1 MASILVLGSGGFGA
15 ALAVM
20 LHKFG
25 HEVTMWS
32 KFQQEIDSIRMYG
45 ENRKLLPGVPIDS
58 AIRLTTSMECAG
70 EIDLVLVAVPSFAV
84 RSVAQELSAYI
95 RPEAVVANVGK
106 GFEETSLLR
115 LSQVI
120 GQELPANDI
129 VVLSGPSHA
138 EEIARNV
145 PTTIVAACV
154 NRVSAEY
161 VQDLLM
167 NTNLR
172 IYVSDDVLGV
182 ELGGALKNI
191 IAVCAGICEGLG
203 LGDNTKAALMTRG
216 LAEIAR
222 LGTAM
227 GAQSDTFAGLTGMG
241 DLIVTCTSMH
251 SRNRRAGILI
261 GQGLSAE
268 EAIARV
274 GMTVEGCAAAK
285 AAFALAQKCRVEMP
299 ITEQLYRVLTEKKDV
314 KQAITDLM
322 ERPKR
327 HENEHIWLRN
337 TGDAIN

>member
-1 MASILVLGSGGFGA
+1 MSRILIMGSGGFGA

-20 LHKFG
+20 LHKSG
-25 HEVTMWS
+25 HTVTMWS
-32 KFQQEIDSIRMYG
+32 KFQSEIDEIRLYG

-58 AIRLTTSMECAG
+58 AIGLTTSPESAR
-70 EIDLVLVAVPSFAV
+70 EAELVLLAVPSFAV
-84 RSVAQELSAYI
+84 RETAARLAPVLNPQ
-95 RPEAVVANVGK
+95 AVVANVGK
-106 GFEETSLLR
+106 GFEEHSLLR

-120 GQELPANDI
+120 RQELPQNDV

-145 PTTIVAACV
+145 PTTIVAACEQ
-154 NRVSAEY
+154 RCCAEF
-161 VQDLLM
+161 VQDQLM

-172 IYVSDDVLGV
+172 VYVNDDTVGV

-191 IAVCAGICEGLG
+191 IAVCSGICDGLG

-222 LGTAM
+222 LGVAM
-227 GAQSDTFAGLTGMG
+227 GAKSETFMGLTGMG

-261 GQGLSAE
+261 GQGLSAD
-268 EAIARV
+268 EAVARV
-274 GMTVEGCAAAK
+274 GMTVEGLSADRAAY
-285 AAFALAQKCRVEMP
+285 ALSRKLGVEMP
-299 ITEQLYRVLTEKKDV
+299 ITNELYQV
-314 KQAITDLM
+314 ITQGKEVRAALADLM

-327 HENEHIWLRN
+327 HENEAAFLRQ
-337 TGDAIN
+337 